1 MVRLLIA
8 DDEEIIR
15 GGLLSIAWGE
25 IGVEVVATVDTGYD
39 ALEVLQGEL
48 IDVLL
53 TDIRM
58 PGVDGLGLA
67 RFICER
73 ELCTKVI
80 LLSGYSDFE
89 YAQSAIKFG
98 VMRYLLK
105 PSKPDE
111 IVDAVREA
119 SSQVDKRRAA
129 DLRLR
134 LLEAELGRR
143 QLVMGRDG
151 LILGEIRHSSIAD
164 GILDYI
170 RENYASPISL
180 SSMSDQLNFS
190 TIYLS
195 KVIKKST
202 GYTFLEVVNAL
213 RIHTA
218 APQVR
223 EGARTLEEIS
233 QDVGINGARYFCQL
247 FKKYYAVAP
256 SAYKR
261 APCLPV
267 DQRLACLVQS
277 LQSRP
282 PRADEA

>member
-15 GGLLSIAWGE
+15 SGLLSIAWGD
-25 IGVEVVATVDTGYD
+25 IGVEVVAVVDNGYD
-39 ALEVLQGEL
+39 ALEMLQSEL

-58 PGVDGLGLA
+58 PGMDGLELA
-67 RFICER
+67 RFVCDR

-80 LLSGYSDFE
+80 LLSGFGDFE
-89 YAQSAIKFG
+89 YARNGIKYN

-105 PSKPDE
+105 PSKPEE
-111 IVDAVREA
+111 IIDAVREA
-119 SSQVDKRRAA
+119 SAHVDKRREA

-134 LLEAELGRR
+134 LLEAELGKR
-143 QLVMGRDG
+143 QLVMGRNG
-151 LILGEIRHSSIAD
+151 LVLGEIKHSSIAD
-164 GILDYI
+164 SILHYV

-180 SSMSDQLNFS
+180 SSMSDKLNFS

-195 KVIKKST
+195 KVLKKAT

-218 APQVR
+218 AAQVR
-223 EGARTLEEIS
+223 EGTRTLEEIS
-233 QDVGINGARYFCQL
+233 LDVGINGARYFCQL
-247 FKKYYAVAP
+247 FKKYYAMTP

-261 APCLPV
+261 TPCLPV
-267 DQRLACLVQS
+267 DERLAYFIQS
-277 LQSRP
+277 MQNTMREG
-282 PRADEA
+282 R